1 MRKNKIYTIGGNDM
15 VWRKK
20 VEEYCSQYDDIISI
34 VNPRLHSLKFTDK
47 EFIEWNKQQIYN
59 SDIAL
64 VNIPYINT
72 EDIFTLGIIESINS
86 FTNKHIFVITFG
98 DEEVKFNPHIDF
110 TIFHHETNYEDAL
123 DYIQNLLSVS

>member
-1 MRKNKIYTIGGNDM
+1 MKKSKIYTIGGSDM

-34 VNPRLHSLKFTDK
+34 INPRLPSLKFTDK

-98 DEEVKFNPHIDF
+98 DEKVKFNPHIDF